1 MRRSG
6 TTLCSAHGIRS
17 DVARSRQRVG
27 LLALLIWTLGTLG
40 GAQEA
45 DAGTVPVFD
54 RSGIDVSRAFRAAL
68 RYNKS
73 TELVVP
79 GPLRPELRQFIFD
92 DQTAKLLRAY
102 HVILIPG
109 GEFDAAS
116 ELYRYC
122 TEGSLP
128 VELEGFFV
136 RNPTTKRD
144 VETFL
149 EQYICSEPDALG
161 ALYDALLGTFRTY
174 EAELAAWGIPAMR
187 TFYFDAEGPTRIGD
201 RIGKLNLIART
212 IDQLDNGT
220 RRFILIGHSFGGLN
234 ICDFLVELLGGHRPG
249 MPEWKFFAN
258 TDVRSWSIQK
268 KKSLFGRIAAAVF
281 LNSFLQGNLSNERRL
296 EKRTSDE
303 GMEDPDPVGVFIQQ
317 VIERACR
324 DDVDTKSYI
333 ADEITHLALITARY
347 RTGYYLTGRNTCE
360 ESPTQA
366 VTDALSMI
374 ARHIPLISICCKVPL
389 VAPYARVGIN
399 VLVYKSKE
407 KWKEEYR
414 ANDGVVNTY
423 GGIFPRPEALYAVF
437 DEMDHGTLV
446 MRPDLRLVTSGSTYD
461 QISFIRTLLA
471 AIASR
476 LQQ

>member
-1 MRRSG
+1 MKG
-6 TTLCSAHGIRS
+6 TETTASSAYGSWHRAKNRLQG
-17 DVARSRQRVG
+17 ARLQT
-27 LLALLIWTLGTLG
+27 LLAGFFTLLAFI
-40 GAQEA
+40 GAA
-45 DAGTVPVFD
+45 DAGEFPVFD
-54 RSGIDVSRAFRAAL
+54 HAGTDISYAFRAAL
-68 RYNKS
+68 RHNQS
-73 TELVVP
+73 TGLPLP
-79 GPLRPELRQFIFD
+79 GPLRPAVRRFVFD
-92 DQTAKLLRAY
+92 NQTAELLRSY

-128 VELEGFFV
+128 VELEGFFA

-144 VETFL
+144 VEMFL
-149 EQYICSEPDALG
+149 EQYICSQPDALR
-161 ALYDALLGTFRTY
+161 ALYDALLGTFRAYKT
-174 EAELAAWGIPAMR
+174 ELAALGIPATR
-187 TFYFDAEGPTRIGD
+187 IDYFDAEGPTRIGD

-249 MPEWKFFAN
+249 TPEWKFFAN
-258 TDVRSWSIQK
+258 TEVRAWSVQK
-268 KKSLFGRIAAAVF
+268 KESVLSRIAAAVF

-296 EKRTSDE
+296 EKKASAE
-303 GMEDPDPVGVFIQQ
+303 GMEAPDPVGVYIQQ

-324 DDVDTKSYI
+324 DDVDTETYI
-333 ADEITHLALITARY
+333 GDDVTHLALITARY
-347 RTGYYLTGRNTCE
+347 RTGYYLAGRNTCDG
-360 ESPTQA
+360 STTTA
-366 VTDALSMI
+366 VTDALSTI
-374 ARHIPLISICCKVPL
+374 ARRIPLISVCCRVPP

-407 KWKEEYR
+407 KWKEERR
-414 ANDGVVNTY
+414 ANDGAVNTY
-423 GGIFPRPEALYAVF
+423 GGIFPRPEAYYVVF

-446 MRPDLRLVTSGSTYD
+446 MRPELRLVTSGSTYD
-461 QISFIRTLLA
+461 QIPFIRTLLA

-476 LQQ
+476 LRE